1 MRQRFER
8 VMDAVGRQGDHVLQD
23 LSLVR
28 PNVNAAGIPPKGSPH
43 HLDRLFVIPRVLV
56 PGLIG
61 MRFRPAEPAAGLP
74 FDPCIP

>member
-8 VMDAVGRQGDHVLQD
+8 VMDAVGRQGEHVLQD

-28 PNVNAAGIPPKGSPH
+28 SNVNAAGISPKGTPH
-43 HLDRLFVIPRVLV
+43 YLDRLFVIPRVLV
-56 PGLIG
+56 PGLIE
-61 MRFRPAEPAAGLP
+61 MHFIPAEPATGQT